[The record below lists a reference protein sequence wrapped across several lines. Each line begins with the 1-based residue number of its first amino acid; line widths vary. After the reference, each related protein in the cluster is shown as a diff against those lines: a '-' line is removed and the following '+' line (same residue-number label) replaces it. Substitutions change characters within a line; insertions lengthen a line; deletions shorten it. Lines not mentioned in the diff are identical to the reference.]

1 MPSYLV
7 VPPPFQ
13 QRMAFMDA
21 LEEAGI
27 DYSREREGYF
37 IFLRQG
43 QEETW
48 EGICRQF
55 ETEFSEEEPT
65 SEMDPIMD

>member
-1 MPSYLV
+1 MPTYLV

-13 QRMAFMDA
+13 QRMSFMDA

-37 IFLRQG
+37 IFLREGQQG
-43 QEETW
+43 TW
-48 EGICRQF
+48 EQISRRFQA
-55 ETEFSEEEPT
+55 EFVEEEPT